1 MGVEDERTPAAG
13 PVAGPAD
20 QADRVDAL
28 RRHELQPGLD
38 AAGLQ
43 PADDRL
49 ADRPLFAGIVGQIAE
64 SEAKIDQRRTVAV
77 DILQNVEERFGHENC
92 TCTLAA
98 GRTVGRR
105 AGLKSGDPEG
115 RQAGDQRAISRA
127 RRSGP

>member
-1 MGVEDERTPAAG
+1 MT
-13 PVAGPAD
+13 
-20 QADRVDAL
+20 L

-77 DILQNVEERFGHENC
+77 DILQNVEERFGHEIAPAPW
-92 TCTLAA
+92 LP
-98 GRTVGRR
+98 VG
-105 AGLKSGDPEG
+105 
-115 RQAGDQRAISRA
+115 Q
-127 RRSGP
+127 